1 VLIAMAVYDTAEN
14 KRSWMTQATCQSLK
28 DTVEWDRHRLII
40 ADNGSCDETQD
51 LYSVLKYEI
60 PDLKVIW
67 NGTNLGT
74 AMAINKAWKH
84 RRAGEHAVKMDNDV
98 VIHQPNWANYMEE
111 VFARDEKIG
120 ILGLKRNDL
129 MEAPWEQGWA
139 KSELRMIP
147 HEPGERW
154 FVVEEV
160 LHVMGT
166 CQAYRTELLDKIG
179 FLYQM
184 QDLGNT
190 YGFDD
195 SLAAV
200 RCHKAGYRCGFLMG
214 VHIDHIDPGATKFTV
229 WKQRQAGAMMD
240 DFQRVRREYETG
252 ARDIY
257 YGGP

>member
-1 VLIAMAVYDTAEN
+1 MLIAMAVYDTVEN
-14 KRSWMTQATCQSLK
+14 KRTKMTQATCQSLVN
-28 DTVEWDRHRLII
+28 TVDWDRHRLIMV
-40 ADNGSCDETQD
+40 DNGSCDETQD
-51 LYSVLKYEI
+51 LYSILKYEI

-84 RRAGEHAVKMDNDV
+84 RRSGEHAVKMDNDV
-98 VIHQPNWANYMEE
+98 VIHQPSWADYIEE
-111 VFARDEKIG
+111 VFDRDNRIG

-129 MEAPWEQGWA
+129 MESPFRDDWA
-139 KSELRMIP
+139 KSTLRMIP

-160 LHVMGT
+160 AHVMGT
-166 CQAYRTELLDKIG
+166 CQAYRSELLDKMG

-184 QDLGNT
+184 QDKGNT

-195 SLAAV
+195 SLAAA
-200 RCHKAGYRCGFLMG
+200 RCRKSGYTCGFLMG
-214 VHIDHIDPGATKFTV
+214 VHIDHIDPGGDKFTV
-229 WKQRQAGAMMD
+229 WKQRQAGKWMD
-240 DFQRVRREYETG
+240 EFQRVREEYQTG
-252 ARDIY
+252 KRPVY